1 MSLHILL
8 KEVVV
13 SNNKYQRLLDKN
25 APTEK
30 KILTTI
36 GIRAM
41 KSWKQIK
48 KFLKKN
54 YDFQSELLFYGR
66 KYGWCYRYRRKKKTL
81 CVLFPE
87 TKAFTVLVTLGKKEI
102 ELFEQ
107 SLSTFNKNTQPSVV
121 NSLDNL
127 RPLWATTR
135 EIDGVVYEGNL
146 NRKMSYNNMLSPV
159 IISQLFKS
167 LIEYYN

>member
-1 MSLHILL
+1 MI
-8 KEVVV
+8 

-30 KILTTI
+30 KILATI

-54 YDFQSELLFYGR
+54 YYFQSELLFYGR

-87 TKAFTVLVTLGKKEI
+87 TKAFTVLITLGKKEI

-107 SLSTFNKNTQPSVV
+107 GPSTFNKNTQNVFTS
-121 NSLDNL
+121 
-127 RPLWATTR
+127 THQYH
-135 EIDGVVYEGNL
+135 DGKWIYKRIL
-146 NRKMSYNNMLSPV
+146 NRSDLEDV
-159 IISQLFKS
+159 KS
-167 LIEYYN
+167 LIKIKKKPKK